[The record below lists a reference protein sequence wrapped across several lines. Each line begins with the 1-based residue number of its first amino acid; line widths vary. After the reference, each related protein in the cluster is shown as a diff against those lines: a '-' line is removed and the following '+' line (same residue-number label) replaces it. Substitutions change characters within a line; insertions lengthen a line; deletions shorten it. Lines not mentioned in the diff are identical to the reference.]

1 MRRIL
6 IAFSLGLLAVGASAQ
21 SADAPQQLSSTD
33 VQALL
38 NRIDNTPQIHS
49 NARSEEQN
57 ETNKGEIE
65 ATADRHEC
73 SAVSRVLGREQ
84 RYFIAT

>member
-1 MRRIL
+1 
-6 IAFSLGLLAVGASAQ
+6 
-21 SADAPQQLSSTD
+21 